1 MKVLTSFLESLNP
14 RSFSRYSLEEIK
26 DWIIDSNKKVN
37 VELNPAPLGQL
48 KNWNYSPLKV
58 SHESGRFFSIEGL
71 KVRGLVNEG
80 LIEWAQPIIN
90 QPEHGY
96 LGIIVREFNGVLHFL
111 LQAKIEPGNVN
122 KVQLSPTIQATKSN
136 FSRVHK
142 GKSPDYLEEFIN
154 PNPNSIL
161 VDQLQTEQGSRFLRK
176 RNRNVIIY
184 SESVEALDGKFK
196 WLTMWQIQQMMRE
209 DNVVNMDTR
218 TVLSCMPFQFSQN
231 HLSHL
236 RSASVNDLIAENSL
250 FSNTSL
256 NSNEFIL
263 NWLTKKKLECDIS
276 VESIPLMDLKEWNV
290 NMDAISHENNKF
302 FRVIGVNVSIENR
315 EVTSWSQP
323 MIEPCEKGLIALGYC
338 LIDSVPHFLVRAKFE
353 IGSFDKIEFAP
364 SIQTS
369 FSNLGSDD
377 NWVLELF
384 RTGKKVFSVYQSEEG
399 GRFYHEENLNELY
412 EIPFTELDKYDS
424 NFQWMTYRQIHQLM
438 SFSGLVNIQ
447 LRTILSM
454 IQSGL

>member
-1 MKVLTSFLESLNP
+1 MKILSSYFQSLNP
-14 RSFSRYSLEEIK
+14 HSKSIESLEEIK
-26 DWIIDSNKKVN
+26 EWITDSNEKIN
-37 VELNPAPLGQL
+37 VELNPAPLCQL
-48 KNWNYSPLKV
+48 TSWNYSPSKI
-58 SHESGRFFSIEGL
+58 SHDSGRFFSIEGL
-71 KVRGLVNEG
+71 RVQGSVDG
-80 LIEWAQPIIN
+80 QAIGWDQPIIN

-142 GKSPDYLEEFIN
+142 GKSPDYLEDFVN
-154 PNPNSIL
+154 PNPNLIL
-161 VDQLQTEQGSRFLRK
+161 VDQLQTEQGSRFLKK
-176 RNRNVIIY
+176 RNRNVIVY
-184 SESVEALDGKFK
+184 SDKVEAIDDRFK

-209 DNVVNMDTR
+209 NNIVNMDTR
-218 TVLSCMPFQFSQN
+218 TVLSCLPFQFTDN
-231 HLSHL
+231 HLSGL
-236 RSASVNDLIAENSL
+236 SSNSVKDLISFNPL
-250 FSNTSL
+250 FSDSST

-263 NWLTKKKLECDIS
+263 NWLTQKKLECDIAA
-276 VESIPLMDLKEWNV
+276 ESIALQDLTGWKV
-290 NMDAISHENNKF
+290 NMNEISHVENKYF
-302 FRVIGVNVSIENR
+302 KVIGVNVSIENR

-323 MIEPCEKGLIALGYC
+323 MIQPCEKGLIGLGYC

-369 FSNLGSDD
+369 FSNLSSAD
-377 NWVLELF
+377 NWVLKQF
-384 RTGKKVFSVYQSEEG
+384 SAGRKVFSVFQSEEG

-412 EIPFTELDKYDS
+412 EIPYVEMNGYSSD
-424 NFQWMTYRQIHQLM
+424 FQWMTYRQIHQMM
-438 SFSGLVNIQ
+438 SFSAIVNIQ

>member
-1 MKVLTSFLESLNP
+1 MKILSSYLESL
-14 RSFSRYSLEEIK
+14 SSQAFTKHSLKEIK
-26 DWIIDSNKKVN
+26 DWIIDLNNEVK
-37 VELNPAPLGQL
+37 VELNQAPLSHL
-48 KNWNYSPLKV
+48 KSWNYSPLKV
-58 SHESGRFFSIEGL
+58 SHETGRFFSIEGL
-71 KVRGLVNEG
+71 RVKGLVNEN
-80 LIEWAQPIIN
+80 LIEWDQPIIN

-96 LGIIVREFNGVLHFL
+96 LGIIVREFNCVLHFL

-136 FSRVHK
+136 FGRVHK

-154 PNPNSIL
+154 PNPHSIL

-184 SESVEALDGKFK
+184 SESVELLDGRFK

-209 DNVVNMDTR
+209 DNLVNMDTR
-218 TVLSCMPFQFSQN
+218 TVLSCLPFQFTQN
-231 HLSHL
+231 HMSHL
-236 RSASVNDLIAENSL
+236 RSTDVKNLIAEDSL
-250 FSNTSL
+250 FSNTSV

-276 VESIPLMDLKEWNV
+276 VESIPLMELKEWNV
-290 NMDAISHENNKF
+290 NMDVISQENNKF

-323 MIEPCEKGLIALGYC
+323 MIKPCKKGLIGMGYC
-338 LIDSVPHFLVRAKFE
+338 WIDSVPHFLVRAKFE

-384 RTGKKVFSVYQSEEG
+384 STGKKVFSVYQSEEG

-412 EIPFTELDKYDS
+412 EIPFVELDKYDS

-447 LRTILSM
+447 LRTILSL

>member
-1 MKVLTSFLESLNP
+1 MKVLSSYLESLNP
-14 RSFSRYSLEEIK
+14 RSFSKYSLEEIK
-26 DWIIDSNKKVN
+26 EWIIDSNNKVT
-37 VELNPAPLGQL
+37 VELNQAPLSQL
-48 KNWNYSPLKV
+48 ENWNYSPLKV

-71 KVRGLVNEG
+71 RVRGLVNED
-80 LIEWAQPIIN
+80 LIEWDQPIIN

-96 LGIIVREFNGVLHFL
+96 LGIIVREFKGVLHFL

-142 GKSPDYLEEFIN
+142 GKSPDYLDEFIN
-154 PNPNSIL
+154 PNPHSIL

-176 RNRNVIIY
+176 RNRNVIVY

-236 RSASVNDLIAENSL
+236 RSASINDLIAENSL

-256 NSNEFIL
+256 NSDEFIL

-276 VESIPLMDLKEWNV
+276 VESIPLNELKEWNIS
-290 NMDAISHENNKF
+290 MDTISHKDKKF
-302 FRVIGVNVSIENR
+302 FSVIGVNVSIENR

-323 MIEPCEKGLIALGYC
+323 MIKPCEKGLIGLGYC
-338 LIDSVPHFLVRAKFE
+338 FIDSVPHFLVRAKFE

-384 RTGKKVFSVYQSEEG
+384 SIGKKVFSVYQSEEG

-412 EIPFTELDKYDS
+412 EIPFVELDKYDS

>member
-1 MKVLTSFLESLNP
+1 MKILSSYVESLNP
-14 RSFSRYSLEEIK
+14 LSYTVHSLDEIEK
-26 DWIIDSNKKVN
+26 WISDSNFKVK
-37 VELNPAPLGQL
+37 VELNQTALSEL
-48 KNWNYSPLKV
+48 NSWNYSPLKL
-58 SHESGRFFSIEGL
+58 SHDSGRFFSIEGL
-71 KVRGLVNEG
+71 RVHGMVNG
-80 LIEWAQPIIN
+80 KTTQWDQPIIN

-96 LGIIVREFNGVLHFL
+96 LGIIVREFKGVLHFL

-136 FSRVHK
+136 FSRVHH

-154 PNPNSIL
+154 PDPKLIL
-161 VDQLQTEQGSRFLRK
+161 VDQLQTEQGARFLKK

-184 SESVEALDGKFK
+184 SESTESQDDKFK
-196 WLTMWQIQQMMRE
+196 WLTMWQIQKMMRE
-209 DNVVNMDTR
+209 DNIVNMDTR
-218 TVLSCMPFQFSQN
+218 TVLSCLPFQFTQ
-231 HLSHL
+231 SHISNL
-236 RSASVNDLIAENSL
+236 RSTSVKNLISINPL

-276 VESIPLMDLKEWNV
+276 AVSVPLHELKEWKIS
-290 NMDAISHENNKF
+290 MSEISHVRNKF
-302 FRVIGVNVSIENR
+302 FSVIGVNVSIENR

-323 MIEPCEKGLIALGYC
+323 MIKPCEKGLIGLGYC

-369 FSNLGSDD
+369 FSNLSIDD
-377 NWVLELF
+377 SWVLDLF
-384 RTGKKVFSVYQSEEG
+384 KTGKKVFSVYQSEEG

-412 EIPFTELDKYDS
+412 EIPFIELDNYDS

-438 SFSGLVNIQ
+438 SFSGIVNIQ